1 MPKEQPA
8 HVRQTPPRHGPASP
22 SLHHRRRGASVDRP
36 SGEHHPVLP
45 HRSVP
50 PKLACRRSRRA
61 RRPRPHRRC
70 RGGHHRAHGVPIR
83 RPDHG
88 TESRDRRQ
96 ADRSLRGLRQAREA
110 RAGLQRI
117 GRHRRGRP
125 GLRRGHRA
133 TRELLRL
140 LPAPTVLRRRR
151 AAHAVRLPRA
161 REPSRRSRPARMRSV
176 HPRFHHGGAED
187 RQADHEDLLGL
198 LHRSRRA
205 VPREHPGSDHPQD
218 LPSRRAAPPHH
229 ERRGGKL
236 PPRHHEPAQDA
247 A

>member
-50 PKLACRRSRRA
+50 PKLACGRSRRA
-61 RRPRPHRRC
+61 RRSRPHRRC
-70 RGGHHRAHGVPIR
+70 RGGHHRAHGMPIR

-88 TESRDRRQ
+88 AEGRDRRQ

-117 GRHRRGRP
+117 GRHRRGLP
-125 GLRRGHRA
+125 SLRSRAPSSSRA
-133 TRELLRL
+133 TS
-140 LPAPTVLRRRR
+140 APTC
-151 AAHAVRLPRA
+151 PNCST
-161 REPSRRSRPARMRSV
+161 PSPRRSRCSPA
-176 HPRFHHGGAED
+176 
-187 RQADHEDLLGL
+187 
-198 LHRSRRA
+198 SR
-205 VPREHPGSDHPQD
+205 P
-218 LPSRRAAPPHH
+218 
-229 ERRGGKL
+229 
-236 PPRHHEPAQDA
+236 
-247 A
+247 

>member
-1 MPKEQPA
+1 MFDKRLLAMVPQARRFIIADVALQWIGLLANIILLFLIGAFLQSSLAGEADAQGA
-8 HVRQTPPRHGPASP
+8 LALIGAAAAAIVVRMACQSGAQIMGQKAATAAKQTVRSEVYGKLVKLGPAYSE
-22 SLHHRRRGASVDRP
+22 SVATAEAVQVCVEGTGA
-36 SGEHHPVLP
+36 
-45 HRSVP
+45 
-50 PKLACRRSRRA
+50 A
-61 RRPRPHRRC
+61 
-70 RGGHHRAHGVPIR
+70 
-83 RPDHG
+83 
-88 TESRDRRQ
+88 
-96 ADRSLRGLRQAREA
+96 
-110 RAGLQRI
+110 
-117 GRHRRGRP
+117 
-125 GLRRGHRA
+125 
-133 TRELLRL
+133 RELLRL
-140 LPAPTVLRRRR
+140 LPAPTALRRRR

-229 ERRGGKL
+229 ERRGGEL